1 MAMNNSLSSMKKSL
15 RIKYKILSRLV
26 KEFESYQIEES
37 LQKKRIDALRK
48 KLTVAVDEKDEMEHV
63 ISKQVTSNCM

>member
-1 MAMNNSLSSMKKSL
+1 MNNSLSWMKKSL

-63 ISKQVTSNCM
+63 INKQVTSNCK